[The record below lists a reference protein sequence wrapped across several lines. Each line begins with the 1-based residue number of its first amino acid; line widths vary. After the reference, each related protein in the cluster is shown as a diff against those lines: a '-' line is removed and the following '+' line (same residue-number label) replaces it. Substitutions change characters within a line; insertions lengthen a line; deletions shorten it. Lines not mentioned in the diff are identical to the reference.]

1 MTRRDFLFFD
11 LDGTI
16 ADSGEGIT
24 SALNAVFADVDAAPL
39 TDDEVRLIIGP
50 PFQQT
55 MPSLLR
61 SRGLDESR
69 SDEFIHEYRRV
80 YKEHHLPNTPPI
92 TGMIEVLDE
101 LSKHW
106 HLSIVTAKPQ
116 PQAIVAVRALKQDAR
131 MVTVVGPANDAPMP
145 KARLLERAIAEVA
158 GTIGYA
164 PEIEHCWMIG
174 DRHHDIDAA
183 VEVGT
188 KSIGVLWGFGDREEL
203 TSAGATHVV
212 EAPHQLLD
220 LLRPSPRH
228 MSVD

>member
-24 SALNAVFADVDAAPL
+24 SALNAVFAGVDSSPL
-39 TDDEVRLIIGP
+39 TNDEVRLIIGP

-69 SDEFIHEYRRV
+69 ADEFIEEYRRV
-80 YKEHHLPNTPPI
+80 YKAHHLPNTPPI
-92 TGMIEVLDE
+92 TGMIEVLDV
-101 LSKHW
+101 LSRHW

-116 PQAIVAVRALKQDAR
+116 PQALVAVRALKQHAR

-145 KARLLERAIAEVA
+145 KARLLERAIAEVTD
-158 GTIGYA
+158 TIGYA
-164 PEIEHCWMIG
+164 PDVEHCWMIG

-188 KSIGVLWGFGDREEL
+188 KSVGVLWGFGDRDEL
-203 TSAGATHVV
+203 ASAGATHIVS
-212 EAPHQLLD
+212 APHQLLEV
-220 LLRPSPRH
+220 LRPSPRRLPA
-228 MSVD
+228 D